1 LAKRT
6 VRNPVDPPTSP
17 ITRLSWSGVA
27 ATACLAG
34 MPVVAEANPSFT
46 LPIGLAPGQHYRIIF
61 LTSGTTEATSTSLST
76 YNTFVTGQAAL
87 NSALPSTSWDAVAS
101 SSTTSALT
109 NIACSPSCSSDP
121 IYLVTGTQVAAN
133 TSGLFSGSLMTA
145 IDVTQSGASESGTP
159 QFEAYAWTGSN
170 SNGSIDTGSAMGAS
184 DPEFG
189 FYVDTDGTA
198 IAEGSYQFQTGT
210 EPMYAISG
218 DLVVPTPA
226 PGGLGLYALGGLLT
240 YAARKFRRRAPATA

>member
-1 LAKRT
+1 M
-6 VRNPVDPPTSP
+6 
-17 ITRLSWSGVA
+17 A
-27 ATACLAG
+27 ATACLVG
-34 MPVVAEANPSFT
+34 VPMVAEANPSFT

-61 LTSGTTEATSTSLST
+61 LTSNTTEATATSLST
-76 YNTFVTGQAAL
+76 YNSFVSTDALL
-87 NSALPSTSWDAVAS
+87 NSALPSTTWSAVAS

-133 TSGLFSGSLMTA
+133 TAGLFSGSLMTA
-145 IDVTQSGASESGTP
+145 IDITQSGASESGTP
-159 QFEAYAWTGSN
+159 TFESYVWTGSN

-198 IAEGSYQFQTGT
+198 IAEGSYIFQSNT

-226 PGGLGLYALGGLLT
+226 PGGLALYALGGLLT
-240 YAARKFRRRAPATA
+240 YAARKFRRRGSAIA